1 MQVTRSSVFAAIC
14 ALRTPMKHLSQ
25 LTLLAGAILVA
36 AALPVAQQTQPPP
49 AKPQAP
55 AAGRGGAPVQGAEID
70 IALTARFDRNGDKRL
85 DYAERT
91 AARDY
96 LAEHPELRRPV
107 RGGRLTKTPTPGP
120 KLTPADVTPV
130 SAKVPLYDPG
140 TLRTLFLEFE
150 HADWE
155 QELAAFWHTDV
166 DVPATVTVD
175 GRRYPDVGVSFRGNN
190 SFTAVP
196 EGLKRPLTLRL
207 DSLHKDQNLLG
218 YRTLHL
224 LNSNQDPTFL
234 RTVLYL
240 DISRDYIPTLKAN
253 FARVSINGESWGIYV
268 NQQAFTKEFLREH
281 FPVDTLARWKSP
293 NNSVGGGM
301 SYLGD
306 DVALYRKWYEIKS
319 KDDKA
324 SWAALIEACRV
335 LNETPPERLEQALA
349 PVMDVD
355 AVLEFLALDVTLVN
369 NDGYWRDGSDFN
381 LFRDPTGRFV
391 LTSHDANEGLR
402 TGGRGGRGAQPDPLT
417 TLDDPNKALRHKLL
431 AVPALRTRYLAHMGD
446 IAEKWLDWKRLG
458 PLVERYQKLIA
469 DDVAKDGRKHD
480 STEAFTTGVYG
491 PGGDVPPP
499 ATTIKGF
506 ADQRRA
512 ALLAHP
518 EIVKA
523 RGR

>member
-1 MQVTRSSVFAAIC
+1 MTR
-14 ALRTPMKHLSQ
+14 LMT
-25 LTLLAGAILVA
+25 LTVLATGVLVA
-36 AALPVAQQTQPPP
+36 AAVPIAQQAQQPS
-49 AKPQAP
+49 ATPQVP
-55 AAGRGGAPVQGAEID
+55 SAGRGAAPVQGAEID
-70 IALTARFDRNGDKRL
+70 LALTARFDRNGDKRL
-85 DYAERT
+85 DYVERA
-91 AARDY
+91 AARQY
-96 LAEHPELRRPV
+96 LSENPELRRPV

-120 KLTPADVTPV
+120 ALTPADVKPV
-130 SAKVPLYDPG
+130 NPKVPLYDPD

-150 HADWE
+150 NADWE

-166 DVPATVTVD
+166 DVPATLTVD

-196 EGLKRPLTLRL
+196 DGLKRAITLRL
-207 DSLHKDQNLLG
+207 DFVHKDQNLLG

-234 RTVLYL
+234 RSVLYL
-240 DISRDYIPTLKAN
+240 EVSRDYIPTLKAN
-253 FARVSINGESWGIYV
+253 FTRIAINGESWGIYV
-268 NQQAFTKEFLREH
+268 NQQAFSREFMQETFKE
-281 FPVDTLARWKSP
+281 PALARWKSP
-293 NNSVGGGM
+293 NNSLGGGL
-301 SYLGD
+301 SYLGG

-349 PVMDVD
+349 PIMDVD
-355 AVLEFLALDVTLVN
+355 AVLKFLALDVTLVN

-381 LFRDPTGRFV
+381 IFRDPNGRVV
-391 LTSHDANEGLR
+391 LTSHDANEGFR
-402 TGGRGGRGAQPDPLT
+402 TGGRGGSGAQPDPLT
-417 TLDDPNKALRHKLL
+417 TLDDANKALRHKLL
-431 AVPALRTRYLAHMGD
+431 AVPALRTRYLAYVGD
-446 IAEKWLDWKRLG
+446 IADKWLDWKRLG
-458 PLVERYQKLIA
+458 PLVEKYQKLIG

-491 PGGDVPPP
+491 PGGDAPPP